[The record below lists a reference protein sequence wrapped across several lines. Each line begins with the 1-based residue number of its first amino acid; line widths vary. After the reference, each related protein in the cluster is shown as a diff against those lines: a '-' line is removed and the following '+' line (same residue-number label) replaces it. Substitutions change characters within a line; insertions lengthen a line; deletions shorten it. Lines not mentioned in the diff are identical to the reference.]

1 MNQATSVV
9 PTQEQSASNSGHVR
23 HLVLVRFQPSA
34 DAASVQGVIDH
45 FAHIQHEIA
54 GIVAFEHGANN
65 SPERKNKG
73 LEHAFML
80 TFESA
85 AARDAYLPHPAHQPL
100 SARLRSVI
108 DDLLVIDYALG
119 AGPHSI

>member
-1 MNQATSVV
+1 MQD
-9 PTQEQSASNSGHVR
+9 QSAGHPDHVR
-23 HLVLVRFQPSA
+23 HLVLVRFKPSA

-45 FAHIQHEIA
+45 FARIQHEIA

-65 SPERKNKG
+65 SPEGKNKG
-73 LEHAFML
+73 LDHAFML
-80 TFESA
+80 TFASA

-108 DDLLVIDYALG
+108 DDVLVIDYAPV
-119 AGPHSI
+119 AGPQST